1 MGTVQTP
8 RHWVR
13 GPSQADRIVAC
24 PGCVAEQEKYPP
36 DPSGPSAI
44 DGTHSHTLLERCLR
58 QGLPHAG
65 SFLGE
70 VLTDHE
76 GEFRV
81 QADRAE
87 RVGLALT
94 YIGNRMLEIPPSAH
108 PRVVVES
115 EVLVDAG
122 ASHGIPNWMGTADV
136 ILTGGDLLEVIDFKD
151 GFKAVPPTSAQL
163 ISYALG
169 AIHRELGRRFA
180 RVRLTIIQPKDPR
193 GAIKFQ
199 DYTREEFDAAA
210 APVIA
215 GLLRSTH
222 PDAPLTTGDH
232 CKWCRAGKPGRCPAY
247 NDEVLRTMQDAFAN
261 VPAAPGLPGAPI
273 SLGIQ
278 VPDVASSDFTEEQLS
293 QILDSAPL
301 VRAWLS
307 EVEAEALRRFQVGR
321 FLPRYKVVRGR
332 SVRTWATNNEEELI
346 KKLRNMGF
354 PKEEYIK
361 EVVRTPTQVL
371 AAPSV
376 KGFTERKVTNL
387 ESLITKPLGALKVVP
402 ESDPGQAVLLSAEQV
417 FAEVV
422 IPEPVP
428 APPVSES
435 PALSFL

>member
-1 MGTVQTP
+1 M
-8 RHWVR
+8 
-13 GPSQADRIVAC
+13 
-24 PGCVAEQEKYPP
+24 QE
-36 DPSGPSAI
+36 
-44 DGTHSHTLLERCLR
+44 
-58 QGLPHAG
+58 
-65 SFLGE
+65 
-70 VLTDHE
+70 
-76 GEFRV
+76 
-81 QADRAE
+81 
-87 RVGLALT
+87 
-94 YIGNRMLEIPPSAH
+94 
-108 PRVVVES
+108 
-115 EVLVDAG
+115 
-122 ASHGIPNWMGTADV
+122 
-136 ILTGGDLLEVIDFKD
+136 
-151 GFKAVPPTSAQL
+151 
-163 ISYALG
+163 
-169 AIHRELGRRFA
+169 
-180 RVRLTIIQPKDPR
+180 
-193 GAIKFQ
+193 
-199 DYTREEFDAAA
+199 
-210 APVIA
+210 
-215 GLLRSTH
+215 
-222 PDAPLTTGDH
+222 
-232 CKWCRAGKPGRCPAY
+232 
-247 NDEVLRTMQDAFAN
+247 AFAN

-273 SLGIQ
+273 PLGIQ

-293 QILDSAPL
+293 QILDAAPL

-307 EVEAEALRRFQVGR
+307 EVEAEAMRRFQSGR

-402 ESDPGQAVLLSAEQV
+402 ESDPGQAVLLSAEKV